1 MSNLAIEPLYPDAS
15 VEVLEQIAALLRRS
29 SLSSTGIQATFT
41 TAESLAL
48 YFSSLLD
55 PEIRFVALQAG
66 RVVGYGALEC
76 PAKPQPNRWFSI
88 DIDPSYRNRGYG
100 NQLWEHLLS
109 YTSSQDILNTWVD
122 CPLHGRDGLTPR
134 TGSGAVDPQHPSSQ
148 FLLHRGFELATIS
161 AMSRLQLPVSPK
173 ITESLTN
180 RPLPAGYKVVS
191 VGGDIPRHRFAEIA
205 ELLTHGE
212 QDQPGAEE
220 IPSESWT
227 VEKVAD
233 DLGKIRRQ
241 KRYVI
246 GAGILDTN
254 DALVSISYATAAP
267 HNVVVTQGWTVVDRN
282 HRGIG
287 LGSHT
292 KAELVRKVAHD
303 CPRAAAFETENAYH
317 NAPMRAI
324 NEKLGFKLAYQ
335 GGIWRRTNPPKVQ
348 G

>member
-1 MSNLAIEPLYPDAS
+1 MSTLTIEPLHPDAS

-29 SLSSTGIQATFT
+29 SLSSAGIQATFT

-48 YFSSLLD
+48 YFSSQLD
-55 PEIRFVALQAG
+55 PDIRFVGVQAG

-109 YTSSQDILNTWVD
+109 HTSPQDTLNTWVD
-122 CPLHGRDGLTPR
+122 CPLFDRDGLTPR
-134 TGSGAVDPQHPSSQ
+134 TGPGAVDPQHPSSQ

-161 AMSRLQLPVSPK
+161 ALSRLHLPVSPT

-180 RPLPAGYKVVS
+180 HPLPAGYKVVS

-205 ELLTHGE
+205 ELLSQGE

-233 DLGKIRRQ
+233 DLDKIHKQ

-254 DALVSISYATAAP
+254 DALVAISYATAAP
-267 HNVVVTQGWTVVDRN
+267 HHGVITQGWTVVDRN
-282 HRGIG
+282 HRGVG

-303 CPRAAAFETENAYH
+303 RPRATAIETENAYH

-324 NEKLGFKLAYQ
+324 NEKMGFKLAYQ
-335 GGIWRRTNPPKVQ
+335 GGIWRRTTPPKVQ